1 MQSPHP
7 MLDLDWIRE
16 ASGKPNMSVSDCIKQ
31 QDVVGPNILFDT
43 KYYRGMYGAEMPEG
57 MTCLEHF
64 CRQLKESPRD
74 PNPLFS
80 VKQWHETIGWRMPD
94 EQAWR
99 SELFRTLG
107 QEARFSREELRRQNE
122 GRVVVQDS
130 VVGPAP
136 KAGQDIC
143 LFVHYDKHDDVQPY
157 VIDYLDALNDQGVSV
172 MFLSNSKSLLPAA
185 REKLRN
191 RVWRI
196 VNCENRAYDWGIYS
210 IGVRLLGDD
219 IDGHAILLA
228 NDSVVGTMNSLDGL
242 FRLARSGE
250 HQIVGAIESLLHV
263 WHLQSFFI
271 YCDAQLVRSSAWTD
285 FWKAYRPHNDKWF
298 VINSQEMGFARWMAR
313 RDVKMKGA
321 WEYWPTLEAADE
333 NSASEWRR
341 DLIKS
346 RGITNPTV
354 EFWDVLLE
362 NGFPFLKRSIL
373 ESDLAAGNIA
383 HMCNVLS
390 RLSVGRDGPR
400 VTPG

>member
-16 ASGKPNMSVSDCIKQ
+16 ASGEPNMSVSDCIKQ
-31 QDVVGPNILFDT
+31 QDIVGPNILFDT
-43 KYYRGMYGAEMPEG
+43 KYYRSTYGAEMPVG

-64 CRQLKESPRD
+64 CRQLRESPRD

-80 VKQWHETIGWRMPD
+80 VKQWHETIGWRLQG
-94 EQAWR
+94 EQTWR
-99 SELFRTLG
+99 NELIRTLG

-130 VVGPAP
+130 VVGLAP
-136 KAGQDIC
+136 KKGQDIC
-143 LFVHYDKHDDVQPY
+143 LFVHYDKNDDVQPY

-172 MFLSNSKSLLPAA
+172 MFLSNSKSLLPIA
-185 REKLRN
+185 REKLRD

-196 VNCENRAYDWGIYS
+196 VNCENRAYDWGLYS

-219 IDGHAILLA
+219 INGHSILLA
-228 NDSVVGTMNSLDGL
+228 NDSVVGTMNPLDEL
-242 FRLARSGE
+242 FKLARSGE
-250 HQIVGAIESLLHV
+250 YQIVGAIESLLHD

-271 YCDAQLVRSSAWTD
+271 YCSDELVSSGAWAD

-298 VINSQEMGFARWMAR
+298 VINSQKMGFARWMAR
-313 RDVKMKGA
+313 RNVRMKGA

-333 NSASEWRR
+333 NSASQWRR
-341 DLIKS
+341 DLIKN

-354 EFWDVLLE
+354 ELWDVLLE

-373 ESDLAAGNIA
+373 ENELAAGNIA

-390 RLSVGRDGPR
+390 RLSVRKGGRE
-400 VTPG
+400 VTHS